1 MSKTYTRQMNL
12 RRWFP
17 PHDRFA
23 ACVARLCILREDF
36 AIEMWGL
43 YANSLRRLD
52 AHSVVWRRLYFWR
65 NLVRTLW
72 EIRKT
77 LETLNTVPE
86 FKKAM
91 KVQSVRTR
99 KKFENMVKKLET
111 NQTLIQRMRD
121 SLGGHVL
128 QRTVEQAL
136 NDMPFEQ
143 FGYIEVGRT
152 LKETHYKF
160 AGEIVV
166 RMLLGGVSLDL
177 EEIEVKSHFERI
189 ASLLPVFA
197 LTDTIFS
204 MYTDWRNLL
213 D

>member
-1 MSKTYTRQMNL
+1 M
-12 RRWFP
+12 
-17 PHDRFA
+17 
-23 ACVARLCILREDF
+23 
-36 AIEMWGL
+36 
-43 YANSLRRLD
+43 
-52 AHSVVWRRLYFWR
+52 
-65 NLVRTLW
+65 
-72 EIRKT
+72 
-77 LETLNTVPE
+77 PE
-86 FKKAM
+86 FKKAL
-91 KVQSVRTR
+91 KTQRIGTR

-111 NQTLIQRMRD
+111 NQSLIQKTRD

-136 NDMPFEQ
+136 NEMPFEQ
-143 FGYIEVGRT
+143 FWYIEVGGT

-166 RMLLGGVSLDL
+166 RMLVEGVPVAL
-177 EEIEVKSHFERI
+177 EEIEAKNHFRTI

-204 MYTDWRNLL
+204 MYTDWRKLL